1 MFKTVFKE
9 IKQVKFYHK
18 KLTIGEASL
27 TFSELNNIVEFNIH
41 DWIKTVDNKVI
52 IIKNTSIPEKVGE
65 LSAIIS
71 LLPSGE
77 VLVRTTVGLMYKGF
91 KCSKEKI
98 FSDITELQSY
108 LKRLDNLDIV
118 SLGKIEVELVD
129 AFDKNVLELLR

>member
-1 MFKTVFKE
+1 M
-9 IKQVKFYHK
+9 
-18 KLTIGEASL
+18 SL

-91 KCSKEKI
+91 KCSKEKT
-98 FSDITELQSY
+98 FSDIEKFQFY
-108 LKRLDNLDIV
+108 LRRLDNLDLV
-118 SLGKIEVELVD
+118 TLGKIEIDLVD
-129 AFDKNVLELLR
+129 AFEKSVMELLK

>member
-1 MFKTVFKE
+1 M
-9 IKQVKFYHK
+9 
-18 KLTIGEASL
+18 SL

-41 DWIKTVDNKVI
+41 EWTKEVDNKVI
-52 IIKNTSIPEKVGE
+52 IIKNTGIPEEVGE
-65 LSAIIS
+65 LFSTIS

-118 SLGKIEVELVD
+118 SLAKIEIELVD
-129 AFDKNVLELLR
+129 AFDKSVLELLR